1 MNNFRNIY
9 VNNEKLML
17 GEFGHTYEIENDL
30 IDESN
35 KVYYANEFFQ
45 KEYTSKTDIWYL
57 FKIDY
62 LNKFIA
68 IHN

>member
-1 MNNFRNIY
+1 
-9 VNNEKLML
+9 ML